1 MDLLHFCCLGSK
13 TGRTSLVYST
23 TLWYKIQ
30 TLITLFA
37 QVAASLFNEKS
48 VDALLDLDLSYT
60 PPLAIVRES
69 PDFEATYDPV
79 LFMAGQLYRM
89 DPDAARHLLIKLE
102 AANPIRQDAK
112 RLQEYLDGIHP

>member
-1 MDLLHFCCLGSK
+1 
-13 TGRTSLVYST
+13 
-23 TLWYKIQ
+23 LWYKIQ

-37 QVAASLFNEKS
+37 QVAASLFNEMA

-89 DPDAARHLLIKLE
+89 DPDAARHLLITLE